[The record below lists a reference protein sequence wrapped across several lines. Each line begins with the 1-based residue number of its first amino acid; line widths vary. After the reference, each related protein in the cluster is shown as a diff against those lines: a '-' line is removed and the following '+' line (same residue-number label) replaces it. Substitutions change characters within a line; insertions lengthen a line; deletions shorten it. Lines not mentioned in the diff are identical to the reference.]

1 MERSGGGG
9 GRRAAAPSGVFFRE
23 RQEDRPR
30 AAQKAHANIG
40 RFEGDGGLLPPGG
53 PHAKVAGRP
62 RGQEA
67 RRHRAP
73 SHPARASPRNPPAR
87 QPRPRP
93 CPACAAPPFSSPRAP
108 EAPRPRL
115 LGHGLFLLIRFSIG
129 VWSVWVSGCVGVW
142 ICGCLDVLIAA
153 GKEATEG
160 RGAGFQIAVRSGPAG
175 RGRRLG
181 ERGLPHAQLVVPSLG
196 QVAHPLGGL
205 VARPLG
211 NF

>member
-73 SHPARASPRNPPAR
+73 SHPARASPRNPPPPRAR
-87 QPRPRP
+87 
-93 CPACAAPPFSSPRAP
+93 APPPPLPRVRCPSLLLPSCPRSPPA
-108 EAPRPRL
+108 EASGARSFPSDS
-115 LGHGLFLLIRFSIG
+115 FLHRSLECVG
-129 VWSVWVSGCVGVW
+129 VWLCGCLDMWVSGCVD
-142 ICGCLDVLIAA
+142 CG
-153 GKEATEG
+153 GKRSYG
-160 RGAGFQIAVRSGPAG
+160 GAGGGISDCCPLGPCWAGPAVG
-175 RGRRLG
+175 GARTTPCAARSSQLG
-181 ERGLPHAQLVVPSLG
+181 TGSAPTWWLG
-196 QVAHPLGGL
+196 SPT
-205 VARPLG
+205 AR
-211 NF
+211 